1 MFFTIKVITIQSTDK
16 ASELLSISFGM
27 ADVNQSLAFSF
38 PSKVEDNQREATLK
52 RTFSNFK
59 VDLLLQNL
67 RHFWFYI
74 CGERRMIYVLRKW
87 VMRSLIDRISGF
99 SKMNGYSQ
107 LREQVYI
114 RLSRKISSKT
124 VVFLDRIASC

>member
-52 RTFSNFK
+52 RTFYFK
-59 VDLLLQNL
+59 
-67 RHFWFYI
+67 
-74 CGERRMIYVLRKW
+74 IYVTF
-87 VMRSLIDRISGF
+87 GF
-99 SKMNGYSQ
+99 IFAG
-107 LREQVYI
+107 RGG
-114 RLSRKISSKT
+114 
-124 VVFLDRIASC
+124 